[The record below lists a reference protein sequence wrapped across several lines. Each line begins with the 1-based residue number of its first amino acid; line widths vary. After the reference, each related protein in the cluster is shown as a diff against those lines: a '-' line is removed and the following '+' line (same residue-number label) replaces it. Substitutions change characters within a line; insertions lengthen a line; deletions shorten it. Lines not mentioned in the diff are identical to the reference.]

1 MRRMFVVAAALAV
14 FGFAGTPAFADCAT
28 DFVKV
33 RSDLAVTKTD
43 AKKEAARGHIAA
55 AEKAQKEKNE
65 KACVDALAKAA
76 VALK

>member
-14 FGFAGTPAFADCAT
+14 LGFAGTPAFADCAT

-33 RSDLAVTKTD
+33 RSELAVTKAD
-43 AKKEAARGHIAA
+43 AKKDAARVHIAA
-55 AEKAQKEKNE
+55 AENAQKEKNE
-65 KACVDALAKAA
+65 KACVDSLAKAA